1 MCGIIWLVITMKSIL
16 QTVTSEIVINKS
28 EFINFLIPVKS
39 VEDVKE
45 NLDYLRKEHPN
56 ANHHCYAYIIGK
68 NQEVQK
74 YSDDGEPSKT
84 AGMPMIEV
92 LKKHDL
98 TNVLTVSIRYFGG
111 IKLGA
116 GGLVRAYTKS
126 VSEAI
131 KEATFSSL
139 VKYAKM
145 KVEIPFDQ
153 IGNVEKYIRD
163 HYLLLDTGYGKGVEY
178 TIELLEVDI
187 NNLSFALQ
195 DRTKGNVKTTVIEV
209 YERYE

>member
-1 MCGIIWLVITMKSIL
+1 MM
-16 QTVTSEIVINKS
+16 
-28 EFINFLIPVKS
+28 
-39 VEDVKE
+39 
-45 NLDYLRKEHPN
+45 
-56 ANHHCYAYIIGK
+56 
-68 NQEVQK
+68 
-74 YSDDGEPSKT
+74 
-84 AGMPMIEV
+84 EV

-131 KEATFSSL
+131 KEATFSKL
-139 VKYAKM
+139 VRYAKM
-145 KVEIPFDQ
+145 RILIPFDQ

-163 HYLLLDTGYGKGVEY
+163 HYLLLDTKYETGVEY
-178 TIELLEVDI
+178 HVQLLETDVD
-187 NNLSFALQ
+187 NLQLQ
-195 DRTKGNVKTTVIEV
+195 IKDRTKGNVETSIIEI